1 MAHFFTFTPKKKAAT
16 DIDFI
21 HLIESTGMKIL
32 VATEKPFAKEAVDGI
47 RRIVEDAGYELA
59 LLEKYTDKAQL
70 LAAVADVDALIVRSD
85 KVTAEVIGAAKNLK
99 IVVRAGAGY
108 DNVDLAA
115 ATARG
120 IVAQPLYAR
129 YGFGDTGQD
138 PRHPRLRQCGQ
149 TRGAQ
154 G

>member
-59 LLEKYTDKAQL
+59 LLENIPTRPNCWPPWPMSM
-70 LAAVADVDALIVRSD
+70 RS
-85 KVTAEVIGAAKNLK
+85 LS
-99 IVVRAGAGY
+99 
-108 DNVDLAA
+108 A
-115 ATARG
+115 ATR
-120 IVAQPLYAR
+120 
-129 YGFGDTGQD
+129 
-138 PRHPRLRQCGQ
+138 
-149 TRGAQ
+149 
-154 G
+154 